1 MADQT
6 DTLPAADTNNRFA
19 TVTLEY
25 PIMRGETRIESL
37 TVKKPLGGELRG
49 LTLQDL
55 LTTDVS
61 ALLKVIPRITNP
73 PLTQPE
79 ADALEAEDLAEIGG
93 TIRGFFTTK
102 AERAAIAALIAEHT
116 PKT

>member
-1 MADQT
+1 MADQI
-6 DTLPAADTNNRFA
+6 DTPPAADINSRFA
-19 TVTLEY
+19 TVALEN
-25 PIMRGETRIESL
+25 PIIRGETKIESI
-37 TVKKPLGGELRG
+37 TVRKPLGGELRG

-55 LTTDVS
+55 LTTDVT

-79 ADALEAEDLAEIGG
+79 ADALEPEDLAEIGG
-93 TIRGFFTTK
+93 TVRGFFTTK